1 VSIKERF
8 NLIARKLSI
17 WNNFFPIKMSFFE
30 ALLAPNYHYLVL
42 SQEIY
47 HIERNFYF
55 TLDFLLDILWDTFI
69 IKGVFGHFLKDFQ
82 KHYFFVF
89 ESFLFKERFFG
100 FF

>member
-30 ALLAPNYHYLVL
+30 ALLAPNYHHLVL

-47 HIERNFYF
+47 HIERSNFIARNFEYFFSLFKHLQCYMNQQKSDEDLVINFKVNRHFLLTNFY
-55 TLDFLLDILWDTFI
+55 
-69 IKGVFGHFLKDFQ
+69 
-82 KHYFFVF
+82 
-89 ESFLFKERFFG
+89 S
-100 FF
+100 